1 MPGPRADRLAVRLIV
16 PGNVL
21 HNSGGNAYNA
31 ALVRG
36 LTAHGADVDVC
47 PADGHWPVGSVEERR
62 RLAGLLLDGGSDD
75 GLDSA
80 GAERAATPV
89 TIVDGLVAL
98 GAPLEMEAAAAAGR
112 PAWILLHM
120 PLATHPDLEERAL
133 AAAAGVICT
142 SSTTAAAIRDKH
154 CPVPIHVALPGTDAA
169 PPAAGSNPPHLVAV
183 AALLPNKDQLLLLK
197 ALAGL
202 TDLPWS
208 AALVGSDS
216 ADPAYARAVRSV
228 ITRLGLTGRVAV
240 RGELSGD
247 ALDEAWH
254 RADLSLLISRAEAYG
269 MVVTESLARGIP
281 VVVRAGT
288 GAVEA
293 LAAGSPGPAGP
304 PGGAAAPDGGGGP
317 SLPGVAV
324 VLGADPSPLAAVLR
338 GWLTDPE
345 LRSRWRD
352 AALDARNRLPGWD
365 ATARTVLD
373 SIAADRSG
381 QNAPRS
387 RTASCHSVA
396 VPADGQWPL

>member
-1 MPGPRADRLAVRLIV
+1 MIRLIV

-75 GLDSA
+75 GPDSA

-120 PLATHPDLEERAL
+120 PLAAHPDLEERAL

-142 SSTTAAAIRDKH
+142 SSTTAAAIRGKH

-169 PPAAGSNPPHLVAV
+169 HFAAGSIPPHLVAV

-216 ADPAYARAVRSV
+216 ADPAYARTVRSA
-228 ITRLGLTGRVAV
+228 ITRLGLTSRVAV
-240 RGELSGD
+240 RGELSGQV
-247 ALDEAWH
+247 LDEAWH

-269 MVVTESLARGIP
+269 MVVAESLAHGIP

-293 LAAGSPGPAGP
+293 LAAGSPSPAGSPGPAGQ

-317 SLPGVAV
+317 ALPGAAV

-381 QNAPRS
+381 QHAPRS
-387 RTASCHSVA
+387 RTAPGHSVA
-396 VPADGQWPL
+396 VPADGQ

>member
-1 MPGPRADRLAVRLIV
+1 MIRLIV

-36 LTAHGADVDVC
+36 LTARGANVDVC
-47 PADGHWPVGSVEERR
+47 PIDGHWPVGSGEERR
-62 RLAGLLLDGGSDD
+62 RLAGLLLDGGGDG
-75 GLDSA
+75 GLDNAA
-80 GAERAATPV
+80 GAEGAGRPV

-120 PLATHPDLEERAL
+120 PLAAHPDLEERAL

-154 CPVPIHVALPGTDAA
+154 CTVPIRVALPGTDAA

-202 TDLPWS
+202 TDLPWT
-208 AALVGSDS
+208 AALVGSES
-216 ADPAYARAVRSV
+216 ADRTYARTVRSA
-228 ITRLGLTGRVAV
+228 ISRLGLTGRVTV
-240 RGELSGD
+240 RGELSGEV
-247 ALDEAWH
+247 LDQAWH

-293 LAAGSPGPAGP
+293 LAAGSPGPAGS
-304 PGGAAAPDGGGGP
+304 PGGTAAPDGGGGP
-317 SLPGVAV
+317 ALPGAAV
-324 VLGADPSPLAAVLR
+324 VLGSDPSPLAAVLH
-338 GWLTDPE
+338 GWLTHPE
-345 LRSRWRD
+345 LRSRWRG

-373 SIAADRSG
+373 SIAADRAEP
-381 QNAPRS
+381 NAPRR
-387 RTASCHSVA
+387 RTAPGHSVA